1 MTSLE
6 ERQESRRRQML
17 DAGIALLGG
26 PEAGA
31 LGVRA
36 VCRSTGITE
45 RYFYE
50 AFGTRDGFAH
60 AVYDD
65 IAGRT
70 QDVLVQG
77 VRRAYDA
84 AAAAEEPVTAVAVA
98 EAAVVA
104 FVEFVIDRPDVGR
117 ILLLA
122 PYRES
127 VLAERGLGSMPAFFD
142 VVAAAMPGV
151 VDGTTRRL
159 VATGLVGALTT
170 LFTEYIAGRL
180 DVTRQQLVDHCVRLI
195 ATAPD
200 RFVDEPRTD

>member
-1 MTSLE
+1 
-6 ERQESRRRQML
+6 ML

-36 VCRSTGITE
+36 VCRSTSITE

-65 IAGRT
+65 VSSRAHGA
-70 QDVLVQG
+70 LVRG
-77 VRRAYDA
+77 VSDASASADGGTVSRA
-84 AAAAEEPVTAVAVA
+84 AVA
-98 EAAVVA
+98 EGAVTA
-104 FVEFVIDRPDVGR
+104 FVEFVIDRPDIGR
-117 ILLLA
+117 VLLLG
-122 PYRES
+122 PYREPS
-127 VLAERGLGSMPAFFD
+127 LAERGLGSMPGFFD
-142 VVAAAMPGV
+142 VVAGAMPSS

-159 VATGLVGALTT
+159 VAMGLVGALTT

-180 DVTRQQLVDHCVRLI
+180 DVTRERLVDHCVRLV
-195 ATAPD
+195 ATAPK
-200 RFVDEPRTD
+200 RFAD

>member
-6 ERQESRRRQML
+6 ERQEGRRRHML

-36 VCRSTGITE
+36 VCRSTSITE

-65 IAGRT
+65 VLGRA
-70 QDVLVQG
+70 QDALIRG
-77 VRRAYDA
+77 VREAADGIAEGAEPDA
-84 AAAAEEPVTAVAVA
+84 LAVAQG
-98 EAAVVA
+98 AVSA
-104 FVEFVIDRPDVGR
+104 FVEFVVDRPDIGR
-117 ILLLA
+117 VLLLG
-122 PYRES
+122 PYREPS
-127 VLAERGLGSMPAFFD
+127 LAERGLAGMPGFFD
-142 VVAAAMPGV
+142 VVAASLPGS
-151 VDGTTRRL
+151 VDGITRRL

-170 LFTEYIAGRL
+170 LFTEYIEGRL
-180 DVTRQQLVDHCVRLI
+180 GVTREHLVDHCVRLVV
-195 ATAPD
+195 TAPK
-200 RFVDEPRTD
+200 RFQD

>member
-36 VCRSTGITE
+36 VCRSTSITE

-60 AVYDD
+60 AIYDD
-65 IAGRT
+65 VSSRA
-70 QDVLVQG
+70 QEVLVHALG
-77 VRRAYDA
+77 TTRADA
-84 AAAAEEPVTAVAVA
+84 VATGNPVTSVMMA
-98 EAAVVA
+98 EGVITAY
-104 FVEFVIDRPDVGR
+104 VEFVVDQPEIGR
-117 ILLLA
+117 VLLLG
-122 PYRES
+122 PYREA
-127 VLAERGLGSMPAFFD
+127 VLSERGLSSMPGFFN
-142 VVAAAMPGV
+142 VVAGALPNS
-151 VDGTTRRL
+151 VDATTRRL

-180 DVTRQQLVDHCVRLI
+180 DVTRERLIGHCVRLV
-195 ATAPD
+195 ATAPQ
-200 RFVDEPRTD
+200 RFQEA

>member
-36 VCRSTGITE
+36 VCRSTSITE

-65 IAGRT
+65 VSGRA
-70 QDVLVQG
+70 QGALVRG
-77 VRRAYDA
+77 VSEARA
-84 AAAAEEPVTAVAVA
+84 AAADGTAASRVAVA
-98 EAAVVA
+98 EGAVTA

-117 ILLLA
+117 VLLLG
-122 PYRES
+122 PYREPS
-127 VLAERGLGSMPAFFD
+127 LAERGLGSMPGFFD
-142 VVAAAMPGV
+142 VVAGALPSS

-159 VATGLVGALTT
+159 VAMGLVGALTT
-170 LFTEYIAGRL
+170 LFTEFIAGRL
-180 DVTRQQLVDHCVRLI
+180 DVTRERLVDHCVRLV
-195 ATAPD
+195 ATAPK
-200 RFVDEPRTD
+200 RFAD

>member
-6 ERQESRRRQML
+6 ERRESRRRQML

-65 IAGRT
+65 IAHRT
-70 QDVLVQG
+70 QDVLVRS
-77 VRRAYDA
+77 VRQVYDA
-84 AAAAEEPVTAVAVA
+84 AAAAEAPITATAVA
-98 EAAVVA
+98 EAAVSG
-104 FVEFVIDRPDVGR
+104 FVEFVVDRPDVGR

-122 PYRES
+122 PHREPA
-127 VLAERGLGSMPAFFD
+127 LAERGLISMPAFFD
-142 VVAAAMPGV
+142 VVAAALPST
-151 VDGTTRRL
+151 VDETTRRL
-159 VATGLVGALTT
+159 VAMGLVGALTT

-180 DVTRQQLVDHCVRLI
+180 DVTRERLVAHCVRLI

-200 RFVDEPRTD
+200 RFVD

>member
-1 MTSLE
+1 MSSLE
-6 ERQESRRRQML
+6 ERQETRRRRML
-17 DAGIALLGG
+17 DAGIGLLGG
-26 PEAGA
+26 PGADA

-65 IAGRT
+65 IAHRT
-70 QDVLVQG
+70 QEVLVRG
-77 VRRAYDA
+77 VQDAYA
-84 AAAAEEPVTAVAVA
+84 ASAADGVPVTAIAVA
-98 EAAVVA
+98 EAAVLA
-104 FVEFVIDRPDVGR
+104 FVEFVIDRQDVGR

-127 VLAERGLGSMPAFFD
+127 ALAERGLGSMPAFFD
-142 VVAAAMPGV
+142 VVAAALPGD
-151 VDGTTRRL
+151 VDATTRRL

-180 DVTRQQLVDHCVRLI
+180 DITREELVEHCVRLV
-195 ATAPD
+195 ATAPT
-200 RFVDEPRTD
+200 RFGA